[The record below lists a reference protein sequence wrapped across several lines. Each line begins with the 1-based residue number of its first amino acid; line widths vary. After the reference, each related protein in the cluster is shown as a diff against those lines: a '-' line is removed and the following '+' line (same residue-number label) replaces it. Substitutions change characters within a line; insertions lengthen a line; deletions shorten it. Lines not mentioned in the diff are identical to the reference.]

1 VPLDLQAALDACLEL
16 VGYKNLLDQLRLHPR
31 LNDSEPIRRCGWPDC
46 KAACCVYG
54 VWIDLDEQA
63 DLLAH
68 AEIIKPHLPP
78 KRRDPARW
86 FDGEIEPDRHTSSKQ
101 VTHTRVIR
109 DPNHYGGST
118 CIFMRPDYKCALQ
131 VAGEAAGEH
140 PWRFKPFYCILH
152 PLDLDKH
159 RRITLDE
166 IRFMVDEP
174 ASCVRLTEGEVVLK
188 QLFAEELEYLNVKR
202 RA

>member
-1 VPLDLQAALDACLEL
+1 MPL
-16 VGYKNLLDQLRLHPR
+16 KHSPR
-31 LNDSEPIRRCGWPDC
+31 LTNSEPIQRCGWPAC

-54 VWIDLDEQA
+54 VWVDLDEQA

-68 AEIIKPHLPP
+68 ADLIKPHLTP
-78 KRRDPARW
+78 KRQDTSSR
-86 FDGEIEPDRHTSSKQ
+86 FDGEKEPDRQTPTKQ

-109 DPNHYGGST
+109 APDHYGGST

-152 PLDLDKH
+152 PLDLDEH
-159 RRITLDE
+159 GRITLDE

-174 ASCVRLTEGEVVLK
+174 ASCVRPAENAVVLRE
-188 QLFAEELEYLNVKR
+188 LFAEELEYLLRKGEEVKR
-202 RA
+202 